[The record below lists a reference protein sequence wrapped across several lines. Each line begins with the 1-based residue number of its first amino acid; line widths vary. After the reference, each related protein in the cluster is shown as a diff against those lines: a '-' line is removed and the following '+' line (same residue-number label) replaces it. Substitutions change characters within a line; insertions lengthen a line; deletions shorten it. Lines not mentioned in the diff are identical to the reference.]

1 MEIRKISLAICI
13 LICTIGI
20 VVAADVSDFKVPW
33 GYENIGN
40 GSYTNDWENIE
51 IDISSQKDIE
61 DLEKTL
67 ENDSDLDAMSE
78 EDMGSLEDMFKND
91 TESNYTVGAGKLN
104 NTFNYTDGINEVIGV
119 NELVK
124 INGENY
130 VIEVWFSSDT
140 KDVSMDKLFDTL
152 EEINSLNNIEPLDIS
167 SLDD

>member
-20 VVAADVSDFKVPW
+20 VVAADVSDFKVPG

-51 IDISSQKDIE
+51 IDITSEKDIE
-61 DLEKTL
+61 DLEETL
-67 ENDSDLDAMSE
+67 KNGPDLDAMSQ
-78 EDMGSLEDMFKND
+78 EDMGGLDDMFKND
-91 TESNYTVGAGKLN
+91 TELNYTVDAGKLN
-104 NTFNYTDGINEVIGV
+104 NTFNYTDGVNEVIGV

-124 INGENY
+124 INGESY
-130 VIEVWFSSDT
+130 VIEVWISSDT
-140 KDVSMDKLFDTL
+140 KDVSIDKLFDTL